1 MKVEGLLFAF
11 MAAFLAVTTGVY
23 YVLSHDPAGTT
34 CLALSGG
41 LAFIVGYYL
50 MFTAR
55 RIGARPEDRTDAEI
69 SEGSGEVGFFAPHSW
84 WPLFAAA
91 AFSTTVLGLVFGLFL
106 FLIGALFVVI
116 AASGFLFEYY
126 VGINRTQSQT
136 LSALQIAGAQPT
148 DGNKFLGEKH

>member
-55 RIGARPEDRTDAEI
+55 RIGARPEDRTDAGI